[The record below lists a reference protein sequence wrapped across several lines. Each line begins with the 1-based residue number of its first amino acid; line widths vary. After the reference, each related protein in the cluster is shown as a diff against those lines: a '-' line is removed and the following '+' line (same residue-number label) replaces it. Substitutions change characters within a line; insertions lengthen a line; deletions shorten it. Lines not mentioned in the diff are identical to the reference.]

1 MPKANRSLL
10 ALTFLV
16 AVLIGHGAVKAET
29 NSLPV
34 RREWYTGVIGANSHV
49 LVELHIPVIDW
60 SGKQKVTGSYY
71 DVTAGQ
77 PFQLVGST
85 DGVEWNLQVRDA
97 SGRCTGNFAGQF
109 DPNDGNVS
117 LTWSNSDGIQKLPVT
132 LNRIAQE
139 TSLCFTQGPNVT
151 ISYRRPQ
158 FLSNWRLAKLVENQ
172 LRNDSAKDFAS
183 ESKYPADSWPKP
195 LDYADLYRD
204 EDDVNIDIAY
214 FSESLISLRVH
225 TYYDGGGAHG
235 SEFLE
240 SRNFLLREGKLH
252 ELKLRDLFRPGGD
265 YLSLLSNDCLRAL
278 REKQASFVLDGTVK
292 TLGAKDL
299 RAFVL
304 GPRGITFMFS
314 PYMVASFA
322 EGAFEVTI
330 PWKMLSDI
338 VVLDAPLGHWVAAQN
353 SHGDET
359 NAIPS
364 VTQYDNDL

>member
-10 ALTFLV
+10 PLAFLV
-16 AVLIGHGAVKAET
+16 AVLIGLGAVKAET

-60 SGKQKVTGSYY
+60 SGKQMVTGSYC
-71 DVTAGQ
+71 DVTLGQ

-85 DGVEWNLQVRDA
+85 DGVEWNLQARDA
-97 SGRCTGNFAGQF
+97 SGRCTGNFTGQF
-109 DPNDGNVS
+109 DPNDGIIS
-117 LTWSNSDGIQKLPVT
+117 LTWSSSDGIQKLPVT

-139 TSLCFTQGPNVT
+139 SSLCFTQGPNVT

-158 FLSNWRLAKLVENQ
+158 FLSDCQLAKLVENQ
-172 LRNDSAKDFAS
+172 LREDSAKDFAS

-195 LDYADLYRD
+195 PDYPDLYRD
-204 EDDVNIDIAY
+204 EDDVNIEIAY
-214 FSESLISLRVH
+214 FSDSLISLRVH

-240 SRNFLLREGKLH
+240 SRNFVLREGKLH

-265 YLSLLSNDCLRAL
+265 YLSRLSNDCLRAL

-314 PYMVASFA
+314 PYMVASFS
-322 EGAFEVTI
+322 EGVFEVTI
-330 PWKMLSDI
+330 PWKLIADI
-338 VVLDAPLGHWVAAQN
+338 VAKSPAVDRWVSVQMAQ
-353 SHGDET
+353 SAHIGD
-359 NAIPS
+359 IPQAL
-364 VTQYDNDL
+364 QYDNY